1 MTNAPEEKTARR
13 SPAVIVAAAFA
24 VLAVAAI
31 LVLLVLPRGGDARV
45 HEYVVPAGTQ
55 ERIDAGEEVSLFP
68 EHLEVRVGD
77 RLVIDNQDDNTHQVG
92 PYVVGAGQR
101 IEQAFSVPGTIEGF
115 CTLHPSGQV
124 SIIVR

>member
-1 MTNAPEEKTARR
+1 MTHTPEEETARR
-13 SPAVIVAAAFA
+13 SPAVIVAAVFA
-24 VLAVAAI
+24 ALAIAAI
-31 LVLLVLPRGGDARV
+31 LVLLVLPRGGDTQV

-68 EHLEVRVGD
+68 QHLEVRVGD

-101 IEQAFSVPGTIEGF
+101 IEQAFAVPGAIEGF

>member
-1 MTNAPEEKTARR
+1 MTQTPEKKTALR
-13 SPAVIVAAAFA
+13 SRVVIIAAVFAA
-24 VLAVAAI
+24 LAVVAI
-31 LVLLVLPRGGDARV
+31 LVLLVVPRGGGAQV

-55 ERIDAGEEVSLFP
+55 ERIDAGEEISLFP
-68 EHLEVRVGD
+68 QNLEVRVGD
-77 RLVIDNQDDNTHQVG
+77 RLVIDNQDNTTHQVG

-101 IEQAFSVPGTIEGF
+101 IEQAFAVPGKIEGF